1 MRVLLV
7 EDDPG
12 LGYGLQVALKP
23 EGYAVDWLTDGVQAL
38 QALETAPFDL
48 VILDLGL
55 PRLDGLSV
63 LRQLRAQGNS
73 TPVLILTARDAVQDR
88 IDGLDSGADD
98 YLIKPFD
105 TTELKARI
113 RALLRRSSGR
123 AQPTLKLRG
132 VEIDPSAQQVHYQ
145 GKPVPLTRRE
155 YALLHEMLSQPGHV
169 FTRDT
174 LQQLLY
180 GWDED
185 VESNAM
191 EVHIHHLRKKL
202 FPKLIRTL
210 RGIGY
215 VIDKEDPASAEA
227 S

>member
-7 EDDPG
+7 EDDPS
-12 LGYGLQVALKP
+12 LGSGLQTALKP
-23 EGYAVDWLTDGVQAL
+23 EGYTVDWLTDGIQAL
-38 QALETAPFDL
+38 HALETESFDL

-63 LRQLRAQGNS
+63 LKQARAQGKS
-73 TPVLILTARDAVQDR
+73 LPVLVLTARDAIQDR

-123 AQPTLKLRG
+123 SQSLISFQDIEL
-132 VEIDPSAQQVHYQ
+132 DPSSQQVSYQ
-145 GKPVPLTRRE
+145 DKPVNLTRRE
-155 YALLHEMLSQPGHV
+155 YALLHEMINQPGHV
-169 FTRDT
+169 FTRDI

-180 GWDED
+180 GWDDD
-185 VESNAM
+185 VESNAL

-202 FPKLIRTL
+202 FPSLIRTI

-215 VIDKEDPASAEA
+215 VLDKNAS
-227 S
+227 SPL

>member
-1 MRVLLV
+1 MRILLV
-7 EDDPG
+7 EDDSG
-12 LGYGLQVALKP
+12 LGSGLQQALKP
-23 EGYAVDWLTDGVQAL
+23 EGYTIDWLTDGLQAL
-38 QALETAPFDL
+38 QALETDHFDL
-48 VILDLGL
+48 IILDLGL

-63 LRQLRAQGNS
+63 LRQVRVQGKD
-73 TPVLILTARDAVQDR
+73 TPVLILTARDAIQDR

-105 TTELKARI
+105 MTELKARI

-123 AQPTLKLRG
+123 AQPTIIHRG
-132 VEIDPSAQQVHYQ
+132 IEIDPSSQKVNFE
-145 GKPVPLTRRE
+145 GKAITLTRRE
-155 YALLHEMLSQPGHV
+155 YTLLYEMISQPGHV
-169 FTRDT
+169 FTRDK
-174 LQQLLY
+174 LQQMLY

-215 VIDKEDPASAEA
+215 VVDKAEE
-227 S
+227 

>member
-7 EDDPG
+7 EDDSG
-12 LGYGLQVALKP
+12 LGSGLQQALKA
-23 EGYAVDWLTDGVQAL
+23 EGYTVDWLTDGLQAL
-38 QALETAPFDL
+38 QALETDYFDL
-48 VILDLGL
+48 AVLDLGL

-63 LRQLRAQGNS
+63 LRQIRTQGKDI
-73 TPVLILTARDAVQDR
+73 PVLILTARDAVQDR
-88 IDGLDSGADD
+88 INGLDSGADD
-98 YLIKPFD
+98 YLVKPFD
-105 TTELKARI
+105 MTELKARI
-113 RALLRRSSGR
+113 RALQRRSSGR
-123 AQPTLKLRG
+123 TQPTITLRDI
-132 VEIDPSAQQVHYQ
+132 EINPASQQVLYN
-145 GKPVPLTRRE
+145 GNIITLTRRE
-155 YALLHEMLSQPGHV
+155 YTLLYEMMSQPSHV
-169 FTRDT
+169 FTRDR

-215 VIDKEDPASAEA
+215 VIDKTEA
-227 S
+227 

>member
-12 LGYGLQVALKP
+12 LGSGLQIALKP
-23 EGYAVDWLTDGVQAL
+23 EGYTVDWLTDGMQAL
-38 QALETAPFDL
+38 QATETDHFDL
-48 VILDLGL
+48 IVLDLGL

-63 LRQLRAQGNS
+63 LRQIRAHGKD
-73 TPVLILTARDAVQDR
+73 TPVIILTARDAVQDR

-105 TTELKARI
+105 MTELKARI

-123 AQPTLKLRG
+123 SQPKISLRG
-132 VEIDPSAQQVHYQ
+132 IEIDPSSQQVLFQ
-145 GKPVPLTRRE
+145 NKAVALTRRE
-155 YALLHEMLSQPGHV
+155 YTLLHEMISQPGHV
-169 FTRDT
+169 FTRDS
-174 LQQLLY
+174 LQQMLY

-215 VIDKEDPASAEA
+215 VIDKEDI
-227 S
+227 

>member
-12 LGYGLQVALKP
+12 LGSGLQQALKP
-23 EGYAVDWLTDGVQAL
+23 EGYTVDWLTDGLQAL
-38 QALETAPFDL
+38 QALETDSFDL

-63 LRQLRAQGNS
+63 LRQSRAQGKE

-105 TTELKARI
+105 MTELKARI

-123 AQPTLKLRG
+123 AQPTISHRG
-132 VEIDPSAQQVHYQ
+132 IEIDPSSQQVIFEGQ
-145 GKPVPLTRRE
+145 SIALTRRE
-155 YALLHEMLSQPGHV
+155 YTLLYEMISQPGHV
-169 FTRDT
+169 FTRDK
-174 LQQLLY
+174 LQQMLY

-191 EVHIHHLRKKL
+191 EVHIHHLRKKI

-215 VIDKEDPASAEA
+215 VIDKAEE
-227 S
+227 

>member
-12 LGYGLQVALKP
+12 LGSGLQQALKT
-23 EGYAVDWLTDGVQAL
+23 EGYTVDWLTDGLQAL
-38 QALETAPFDL
+38 QALETHYFDL
-48 VILDLGL
+48 VVLDLGL
-55 PRLDGLSV
+55 PRLDGISV
-63 LRQLRAQGNS
+63 LRQVRNQGKDL
-73 TPVLILTARDAVQDR
+73 PILILTARDAVQDR
-88 IDGLDSGADD
+88 INGLDSGADD
-98 YLIKPFD
+98 YLVKPFD
-105 TTELKARI
+105 MTELKARI
-113 RALLRRSSGR
+113 RALQRRSSGR
-123 AQPTLKLRG
+123 TQPTISLRG
-132 VEIDPSAQQVHYQ
+132 VEINPASQQVFYK
-145 GKPVPLTRRE
+145 GNMITLTRRE
-155 YALLHEMLSQPGHV
+155 YTLLYEMMNQPNHV
-169 FTRDT
+169 FTRDR

-215 VIDKEDPASAEA
+215 VIDKTEA
-227 S
+227 

>member
-1 MRVLLV
+1 MRILLV
-7 EDDPG
+7 EDDSG
-12 LGYGLQVALKP
+12 LGSGLQQALKP
-23 EGYAVDWLTDGVQAL
+23 EGYTIDWLTDGLQAL
-38 QALETAPFDL
+38 QALETDYFDL

-63 LRQLRAQGNS
+63 LKQVRAQGKD
-73 TPVLILTARDAVQDR
+73 TPILILTARDAVQDR

-105 TTELKARI
+105 MTELKARI

-123 AQPTLKLRG
+123 AQPTINLRG
-132 VEIDPSAQQVHYQ
+132 IEIDPSSQQVLYE
-145 GKPVPLTRRE
+145 GNTVALTRRE
-155 YALLHEMLSQPGHV
+155 YTLLYEMMSQPGHV
-169 FTRDT
+169 FTRDK
-174 LQQLLY
+174 LQQMLY

-191 EVHIHHLRKKL
+191 EVHIHHLRKKI

-215 VIDKEDPASAEA
+215 VIDKEGH
-227 S
+227 

>member
-1 MRVLLV
+1 MRILLV
-7 EDDPG
+7 EDDSG
-12 LGYGLQVALKP
+12 LGSGLQQALKP
-23 EGYAVDWLTDGVQAL
+23 EGYTIDWLTDGLQAL
-38 QALETAPFDL
+38 QALETDHFDL

-63 LRQLRAQGNS
+63 LRQIRAQGKD

-105 TTELKARI
+105 MTELKARI

-123 AQPTLKLRG
+123 AQPTINLRG
-132 VEIDPSAQQVHYQ
+132 IEIDPSSQQVLYE
-145 GKPVPLTRRE
+145 GNTVALTRRE
-155 YALLHEMLSQPGHV
+155 YTLLYEMMSQPGHV
-169 FTRDT
+169 FTRDK
-174 LQQLLY
+174 LQQMLY

-191 EVHIHHLRKKL
+191 EVHIHHLRKKI

-215 VIDKEDPASAEA
+215 VIDKEGH
-227 S
+227 

>member
-1 MRVLLV
+1 MRILLV
-7 EDDPG
+7 EDDSG
-12 LGYGLQVALKP
+12 LGSGLQVALKP
-23 EGYAVDWLTDGVQAL
+23 EGYTVDWLTDGVQAL
-38 QALETAPFDL
+38 QALETDHFDL
-48 VILDLGL
+48 VVLDLGL

-63 LRQLRAQGNS
+63 LRQVRAQGKN

-105 TTELKARI
+105 MTELKARI

-123 AQPTLKLRG
+123 SQPTISFRG
-132 VEIDPSAQQVHYQ
+132 IVLDPSSQQVLYD
-145 GKPVPLTRRE
+145 GKPIALTRRE
-155 YALLHEMLSQPGHV
+155 YTLLYEMINQPGHV
-169 FTRDT
+169 FTRDA
-174 LQQLLY
+174 LQQMLY
-180 GWDED
+180 GWDDE

-215 VIDKEDPASAEA
+215 VIDKEEL
-227 S
+227 

>member
-12 LGYGLQVALKP
+12 LGSGLQQALKY
-23 EGYAVDWLTDGVQAL
+23 EGYTLDWLTDGVQAL
-38 QALETAPFDL
+38 QALETDHFDL
-48 VILDLGL
+48 VLLDLGL

-63 LRQLRAQGNS
+63 LRQVRAQGKV
-73 TPVLILTARDAVQDR
+73 TPILILTARDAVQDR

-105 TTELKARI
+105 ITELKARI

-123 AQPTLKLRG
+123 AQPTISLRG
-132 VEIDPSAQQVHYQ
+132 IEIDPSSQSVCYHGDTVA
-145 GKPVPLTRRE
+145 LTRRE
-155 YALLHEMLSQPGHV
+155 YTLLYEMMSQPGHV
-169 FTRDT
+169 FTRDK
-174 LQQLLY
+174 LQQMLY

-215 VIDKEDPASAEA
+215 VIDKEDH
-227 S
+227 

>member
-7 EDDPG
+7 EDDSG
-12 LGYGLQVALKP
+12 LGSGLQQALKP
-23 EGYAVDWLTDGVQAL
+23 EGYTIDWLTDGVQAL
-38 QALETAPFDL
+38 QALETDPFDL

-55 PRLDGLSV
+55 PRLDGISV
-63 LRQLRAQGNS
+63 LRQVRAQGMN

-105 TTELKARI
+105 MTELKARI

-123 AQPTLKLRG
+123 AQPTIQLRG
-132 VEIDPSAQQVHYQ
+132 IEIDPSSQQVLFE
-145 GKPVPLTRRE
+145 GKAVILTRRE
-155 YALLHEMLSQPGHV
+155 YTLLYEMMSQPGHV
-169 FTRDT
+169 FTRDK
-174 LQQLLY
+174 LQQMLY

-215 VIDKEDPASAEA
+215 VIDKEGN
-227 S
+227 

>member
-12 LGYGLQVALKP
+12 LGSGLQQALKA
-23 EGYAVDWLTDGVQAL
+23 EGYTVDWLTDGLQAL
-38 QALETAPFDL
+38 QALETDYFDL
-48 VILDLGL
+48 VVLDLGL

-63 LRQLRAQGNS
+63 LRQIRAQGKDI
-73 TPVLILTARDAVQDR
+73 PVLILTARDAVQDR
-88 IDGLDSGADD
+88 INGLDSGADD
-98 YLIKPFD
+98 YLVKPFD
-105 TTELKARI
+105 MTELKARI
-113 RALLRRSSGR
+113 RALQRRSSGR
-123 AQPTLKLRG
+123 TQPTINLRDI
-132 VEIDPSAQQVHYQ
+132 EINPASQQVLYN
-145 GKPVPLTRRE
+145 GNIITLTRRE
-155 YALLHEMLSQPGHV
+155 YTLLYEMMSQPSHV
-169 FTRDT
+169 FTRDR

-215 VIDKEDPASAEA
+215 VIDKTEA
-227 S
+227 

>member
-7 EDDPG
+7 EDDSD
-12 LGYGLQVALKP
+12 LGSGLQVALKP
-23 EGYAVDWLTDGVQAL
+23 EGYTVDWLTDGLQAL
-38 QALETAPFDL
+38 QALETDCFDL

-55 PRLDGLSV
+55 PRLDGLSI
-63 LRQLRAQGNS
+63 LRQVRAQGKN
-73 TPVLILTARDAVQDR
+73 TPILILTARDAVQDR

-98 YLIKPFD
+98 YLIKPFEM
-105 TTELKARI
+105 TELKARI

-123 AQPTLKLRG
+123 AQPIIKYRG
-132 VEIDPSAQQVHYQ
+132 IELDPSSQKTCYD
-145 GKPVPLTRRE
+145 GIPVELTRRE
-155 YALLHEMLSQPGHV
+155 YTLLHEMLCQPGHV

-174 LQQLLY
+174 LQQMLY
-180 GWDED
+180 GWDGE

-215 VIDKEDPASAEA
+215 VIDKEEI
-227 S
+227 